1 MGTQYHIHYKLE
13 TIERA
18 LIDNTYDELFLTVD
32 DRPVTRK
39 ELVDVYNECLNK
51 GYTVL
56 PPCDNVDETIM
67 SNEVDIICD
76 TCHHEN
82 HVDLDTVN
90 IMNIECEECGENVFE
105 FRREHG

>member
-1 MGTQYHIHYKLE
+1 
-13 TIERA
+13 
-18 LIDNTYDELFLTVD
+18 
-32 DRPVTRK
+32 
-39 ELVDVYNECLNK
+39 
-51 GYTVL
+51 
-56 PPCDNVDETIM
+56 M
-67 SNEVDIICD
+67 SNEADIICD